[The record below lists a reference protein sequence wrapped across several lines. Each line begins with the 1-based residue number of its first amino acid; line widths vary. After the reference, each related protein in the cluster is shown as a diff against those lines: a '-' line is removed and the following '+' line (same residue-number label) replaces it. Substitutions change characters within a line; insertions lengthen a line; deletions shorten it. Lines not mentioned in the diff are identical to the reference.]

1 MNTKQENENILAPEK
16 NLNSEQF
23 NAQMEDV
30 VSDQSS
36 EKNKS
41 LVNEDIVFKTQ
52 KKLAKM
58 IVNIFFG
65 VYIILLLQEFN
76 FLLPQEFNFLSG
88 IRKLFPL
95 CNVIDVIWAKYICL
109 CLTIIALVLLFLNQR
124 KKIKWHWFF
133 IVFVCIIGFV
143 FSVPEHKNDSIFN
156 DDRTSGD
163 FKPIIYLY
171 PTEQTEVT
179 VKLGNPQKLT
189 HTYPKYKDKWQVIA
203 QPNGDLTDIQTKRS
217 LYALYWEGVNND
229 NNETTTG
236 FIVKGEDTISFLEEK
251 LAVLG
256 LNEREANEFIIYWL
270 PILESSPYNLIYFK
284 TIAEQD
290 KNMPL
295 YISPKPDTVIR
306 VMMAFKNLNEPIEVE
321 EQVLPQT
328 PQRNGFTVV
337 EWGGTDLT
345 GNIVR

>member
-1 MNTKQENENILAPEK
+1 MNTKQENEI
-16 NLNSEQF
+16 
-23 NAQMEDV
+23 V
-30 VSDQSS
+30 VSKEETTDTETDTS
-36 EKNKS
+36 EYNLILTDNQKKALN
-41 LVNEDIVFKTQ
+41 IAFKT
-52 KKLAKM
+52 LVY
-58 IVNIFFG
+58 ISFSI
-65 VYIILLLQEFN
+65 YIILLIQELK
-76 FLLPQEFNFLSG
+76 LLPFIPKMTSFN
-88 IRKLFPL
+88 I
-95 CNVIDVIWAKYICL
+95 NNVIWAKYSCL
-109 CLTIIALVLLFLNQR
+109 GLTIISLILLFLNQC
-124 KKIKWHWFF
+124 KKIKWHWFCGAF
-133 IVFVCIIGFV
+133 IAIISLIFTANLLQPTSHSHHSSTSSCDI
-143 FSVPEHKNDSIFN
+143 FS
-156 DDRTSGD
+156 DDECNSYDYG
-163 FKPIIYLY
+163 KPIICLY

-251 LAVLG
+251 LALLG

-270 PILESSPYNLIYFK
+270 PRLESSPYNLIYFK

-306 VMMAFKNLNEPIEVE
+306 VMMAFKNLKEPIDVT
-321 EQVLPQT
+321 EQILPET

>member
-1 MNTKQENENILAPEK
+1 MTKKENEIVESKEETTDTETLTDTKKRIPKSVYRVKCIFYFVLTCFVYLELSFFFSYEK
-16 NLNSEQF
+16 TLIGLMVLF
-23 NAQMEDV
+23 FIIGIF
-30 VSDQSS
+30 
-36 EKNKS
+36 KR
-41 LVNEDIVFKTQ
+41 LRWYWYVNMTVLF
-52 KKLAKM
+52 
-58 IVNIFFG
+58 
-65 VYIILLLQEFN
+65 LLLIGGA
-76 FLLPQEFNFLSG
+76 S
-88 IRKLFPL
+88 LFE
-95 CNVIDVIWAKYICL
+95 Y
-109 CLTIIALVLLFLNQR
+109 
-124 KKIKWHWFF
+124 
-133 IVFVCIIGFV
+133 VFVA
-143 FSVPEHKNDSIFN
+143 DA
-156 DDRTSGD
+156 
-163 FKPIIYLY
+163 KPIIYLY
-171 PTEQTEVT
+171 PSAQTEVT

-217 LYALYWEGVNND
+217 LYALYWEGINHNQPD
-229 NNETTTG
+229 ITTG
-236 FIVKGEDTISFLEEK
+236 FVVKGEDTISFLEEK

-270 PILESSPYNLIYFK
+270 PRLESSPYNLIYFK

-306 VMMAFKNLNEPIEVE
+306 VMMAFKNLKEPIDVT
-321 EQVLPQT
+321 EQILPET

>member
-1 MNTKQENENILAPEK
+1 MNTKQENEI
-16 NLNSEQF
+16 
-23 NAQMEDV
+23 V
-30 VSDQSS
+30 VSKEETTDTETDTS
-36 EKNKS
+36 EYNLILTDNQKKALN
-41 LVNEDIVFKTQ
+41 IAFKT
-52 KKLAKM
+52 LVY
-58 IVNIFFG
+58 ISFSI
-65 VYIILLLQEFN
+65 YIILLIQELK
-76 FLLPQEFNFLSG
+76 LLPFIPKMTSFN
-88 IRKLFPL
+88 I
-95 CNVIDVIWAKYICL
+95 NNVIWAKYSCFG
-109 CLTIIALVLLFLNQR
+109 LTILALVLLTLNLY
-124 KKIKWHWFF
+124 KKIKWHWFCGA
-133 IVFVCIIGFV
+133 FVAIISLIFTANLLQPTSHSHHSSTSSCDI
-143 FSVPEHKNDSIFN
+143 FSDGECDSY
-156 DDRTSGD
+156 DYG
-163 FKPIIYLY
+163 KPIIYLY

-251 LAVLG
+251 LALLG

-270 PILESSPYNLIYFK
+270 PRLESSPYNFIYFK

-306 VMMAFKNLNEPIEVE
+306 VMMAFKNLKEPINVT
-321 EQVLPQT
+321 EQILPET

>member
-1 MNTKQENENILAPEK
+1 MNMQQDIKNCINQKQHTNTDTPETATKQKSIFISILMKLIKYIGIVILFLISFTIFTRLYSHFFYNNLVRSFPSTPIAQIFYVKNLILSVIIGITILLSTLCIFNKTRKSCFFVILILLIEMILAVK
-16 NLNSEQF
+16 LIDFTTNL
-23 NAQMEDV
+23 
-30 VSDQSS
+30 
-36 EKNKS
+36 
-41 LVNEDIVFKTQ
+41 DI
-52 KKLAKM
+52 
-58 IVNIFFG
+58 
-65 VYIILLLQEFN
+65 
-76 FLLPQEFNFLSG
+76 
-88 IRKLFPL
+88 
-95 CNVIDVIWAKYICL
+95 ID
-109 CLTIIALVLLFLNQR
+109 
-124 KKIKWHWFF
+124 
-133 IVFVCIIGFV
+133 
-143 FSVPEHKNDSIFN
+143 
-156 DDRTSGD
+156 
-163 FKPIIYLY
+163 KPIIYLY

-236 FIVKGEDTISFLEEK
+236 FIVKDEDTISFLEEK

-270 PILESSPYNLIYFK
+270 PRLESSPYNLIYFK

-295 YISPKPDTVIR
+295 YISPKPDTIIR
-306 VMMAFKNLNEPIEVE
+306 VMMAFKNLNEPIKVT
-321 EQVLPQT
+321 EQILPPI

>member
-1 MNTKQENENILAPEK
+1 MENETVNIKQENENILASEE

-133 IVFVCIIGFV
+133 IAFVCIIGFV
-143 FSVPEHKNDSIFN
+143 FSVPEPEDWSAA
-156 DDRTSGD
+156 
-163 FKPIIYLY
+163 KPIIYLY

-189 HTYPKYKDKWQVIA
+189 HTYPKYADKWQVIA

-217 LYALYWEGVNND
+217 LYALYWEGINHNQPD
-229 NNETTTG
+229 ITTG
-236 FIVKGEDTISFLEEK
+236 FVVKGEDTISFLEEK

-270 PILESSPYNLIYFK
+270 PRLESSPYNLIYFK

-306 VMMAFKNLNEPIEVE
+306 VMMAFKNLKEPIDVT
-321 EQVLPQT
+321 EQILPET

-345 GNIVR
+345 ENILR

>member
-1 MNTKQENENILAPEK
+1 MNTKQENENILASEE

-36 EKNKS
+36 ERNKS
-41 LVNEDIVFKTQ
+41 LVNEDVVFKTQ

-76 FLLPQEFNFLSG
+76 LLSG

-95 CNVIDVIWAKYICL
+95 CNVMDAIWAKYTCL
-109 CLTIIALVLLFLNQR
+109 GLTIIALVLLFLNQC
-124 KKIKWHWFF
+124 KKIKWHWFCV
-133 IVFVCIIGFV
+133 VFAIIL
-143 FSVPEHKNDSIFN
+143 SLIYIIPIMPEPKPEPDPEMYFN
-156 DDRTSGD
+156 DA
-163 FKPIIYLY
+163 KPIIYLY

-217 LYALYWEGVNND
+217 LYALYWEGINHNQPDV
-229 NNETTTG
+229 TTG
-236 FIVKGEDTISFLEEK
+236 FVVKGEDTISFLEEK
-251 LAVLG
+251 LAALG

-270 PILESSPYNLIYFK
+270 PRLESSPYNLIYFK

-306 VMMAFKNLNEPIEVE
+306 VMMAFKNLKEPIDVT
-321 EQVLPQT
+321 EQILPET

>member
-1 MNTKQENENILAPEK
+1 MTL
-16 NLNSEQF
+16 NL
-23 NAQMEDV
+23 
-30 VSDQSS
+30 
-36 EKNKS
+36 
-41 LVNEDIVFKTQ
+41 
-52 KKLAKM
+52 
-58 IVNIFFG
+58 
-65 VYIILLLQEFN
+65 Y
-76 FLLPQEFNFLSG
+76 
-88 IRKLFPL
+88 
-95 CNVIDVIWAKYICL
+95 
-109 CLTIIALVLLFLNQR
+109 
-124 KKIKWHWFF
+124 KKIKWHWFCGA
-133 IVFVCIIGFV
+133 FVAIISLIFTANLLQPTSHSHHSSTSSCDI
-143 FSVPEHKNDSIFN
+143 FSDGEGKSFD
-156 DDRTSGD
+156 
-163 FKPIIYLY
+163 KPIIYLY
-171 PTEQTEVT
+171 PTEQTKVT

-251 LAVLG
+251 LALLG

-270 PILESSPYNLIYFK
+270 PKLESSPYNFIYFK

-306 VMMAFKNLNEPIEVE
+306 VMMAFKNLKEPINVT
-321 EQVLPQT
+321 EQILPET

>member
-1 MNTKQENENILAPEK
+1 MNTKQENEI
-16 NLNSEQF
+16 
-23 NAQMEDV
+23 V
-30 VSDQSS
+30 VSKEETTDTETDTS
-36 EKNKS
+36 EYNLILTDNQKKALN
-41 LVNEDIVFKTQ
+41 IAFKT
-52 KKLAKM
+52 LVY
-58 IVNIFFG
+58 ISFSI
-65 VYIILLLQEFN
+65 YIILLIQELK
-76 FLLPQEFNFLSG
+76 LLPFIPKMTSFN
-88 IRKLFPL
+88 I
-95 CNVIDVIWAKYICL
+95 NNVIWAKYSCL
-109 CLTIIALVLLFLNQR
+109 GLTIIALVLLFLNQC
-124 KKIKWHWFF
+124 KKIKWHWFCGA
-133 IVFVCIIGFV
+133 FVAIISLIFTANLLQPTSHSHHSSTSSCDI
-143 FSVPEHKNDSIFN
+143 FSDDECDSNTF
-156 DDRTSGD
+156 G
-163 FKPIIYLY
+163 KPIIYLY

-270 PILESSPYNLIYFK
+270 PRLESSPYNLIYFK

-306 VMMAFKNLNEPIEVE
+306 VMMAFKNLKEPIEVE
-321 EQVLPQT
+321 EQILPET

-345 GNIVR
+345 ENIVR